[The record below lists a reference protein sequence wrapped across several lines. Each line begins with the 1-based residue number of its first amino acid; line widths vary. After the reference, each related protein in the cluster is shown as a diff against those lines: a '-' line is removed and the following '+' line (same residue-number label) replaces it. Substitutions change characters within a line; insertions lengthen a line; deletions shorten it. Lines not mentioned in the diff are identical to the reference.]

1 MKNIC
6 FGNERG
12 DKMHIKV
19 FGLKEKTRLHKKY
32 FFTGNL
38 LYQGKRLSFMFDP
51 EEKVLVIY
59 EWHLV
64 NKEDNKAIYNFML
77 LHFYKGMDVHKEYII
92 A

>member
-51 EEKVLVIY
+51 EE
-59 EWHLV
+59 
-64 NKEDNKAIYNFML
+64 
-77 LHFYKGMDVHKEYII
+77 
-92 A
+92 